1 MKLTLLLLFIIA
13 FISVSPLQNIETLNM
28 NQEKVKVTILG
39 EVVEPKILELH
50 PKSSIKDV
58 LKFVEPT
65 SEADIARLNL
75 NERIKD
81 DMVITLL
88 PKKKDECIS
97 INYATSEEL
106 QTLSGVGPSTAQKII
121 EYREENGQFTLIED
135 ILEIKGIGESKFKKI
150 KDQVCL

>member
-1 MKLTLLLLFIIA
+1 MKLTLLLLFIVA
-13 FISVSPLQNIETLNM
+13 FISISPIQNIETVNL

-39 EVVEPKILELH
+39 EVVEPKVLKLH
-50 PKSSIKDV
+50 PQSSIKDA

-65 SEADIARLNL
+65 KEADFARLNL

-97 INYATSEEL
+97 INFATSEEL
-106 QTLSGVGPSTAQKII
+106 QSLSGIGPSTALKII
-121 EYREENGQFTLIED
+121 EYREANGQFKLIED
-135 ILEIKGIGESKFKKI
+135 ILEIKGIGNSKFEKI
-150 KDQVCL
+150 KDLICL